1 MVKICKIAFISIL
14 LLCSGKASAQLD
26 QYLADENRR
35 IEESNQIEKEIVSF
49 INDNF
54 KNYRLSKET
63 TNEVIQHLREEE
75 EFSDEELQ
83 RAIANAKIYELR
95 KLFFVQNP
103 DKKEFYIAK
112 KPSPTI
118 MQTCVNG
125 DFENNTAGYTFWSD
139 AYPQPDSGEAFF
151 LSCATPTTPTASNM
165 RRTSRLRPSK
175 SDTRYQ

>member
-14 LLCSGKASAQLD
+14 LLCSGKTSAQLD

-83 RAIANAKIYELR
+83 KR
-95 KLFFVQNP
+95 
-103 DKKEFYIAK
+103 
-112 KPSPTI
+112 
-118 MQTCVNG
+118 
-125 DFENNTAGYTFWSD
+125 
-139 AYPQPDSGEAFF
+139 
-151 LSCATPTTPTASNM
+151 
-165 RRTSRLRPSK
+165 
-175 SDTRYQ
+175 